1 MPTSESRVSVEA
13 FLGRPSP
20 SASLSATA
28 GPFHGQRTP
37 GFVVSRSICWQQIQ
51 TGQRRLVLDI
61 SDTRSVRKNDHP
73 CSPPLRITIHQSWA
87 QLACAPNGTCS
98 GSGAGLSQRGFPP
111 ERALKRP
118 PGFAM
123 LWKLNRSESRQSGCT
138 NFGSRCLHVSCDRA
152 DRREATA
159 RYRFSSWPGCAAAE
173 PDGRAWTIAAL
184 LRVRRAVEAKRKK
197 ASAAR

>member
-87 QLACAPNGTCS
+87 QLACAP
-98 GSGAGLSQRGFPP
+98 
-111 ERALKRP
+111 ERY
-118 PGFAM
+118 M
-123 LWKLNRSESRQSGCT
+123 LWPGGWIEPTRVSRRSAHSRDLLVL
-138 NFGSRCLHVSCDRA
+138 RCY
-152 DRREATA
+152 EN
-159 RYRFSSWPGCAAAE
+159 
-173 PDGRAWTIAAL
+173 
-184 LRVRRAVEAKRKK
+184 
-197 ASAAR
+197 